1 MQDETFMKSAT
12 IVFPHQLF
20 EVHPACAQG
29 RDVFLI
35 EEYLYF
41 SQYRF
46 HKQKIAFHRASMKF
60 YEHYLSEQL
69 YPVHYIEADDE
80 RADCRNLVEYLKYN
94 NFTDIHYVAVTDDW
108 LERRIRK

>member
-46 HKQKIAFHRASMKF
+46 HKQKISFHRASMKF

-80 RADCRNLVEYLKYN
+80 RADCRNLILQIFIMLLLRMIGWSEEYENLHHN
-94 NFTDIHYVAVTDDW
+94 I
-108 LERRIRK
+108 L